1 MNIGNIV
8 AVSGNDNITQVA
20 NTGANTGM
28 GMPAFPFASAMPAIS
43 QSIFNVA
50 DMFVPGRHH
59 GGGHHS
65 PLNPWYTNVSYGSSG
80 GFRYDDSIRYSS
92 ITGPCGRNSQ
102 SYARDTH
109 MAAWYNNWFNM
120 NAGGHRFA

>member
-1 MNIGNIV
+1 MSTTNV
-8 AVSGNDNITQVA
+8 AVSGIGNYTQVA
-20 NTGANTGM
+20 NTEANTGI
-28 GMPAFPFASAMPAIS
+28 GMPVFPFGQAMP
-43 QSIFNVA
+43 SINMFQNVA

-59 GGGHHS
+59 GGGHHN

-80 GFRYDDSIRYSS
+80 GFRYDDSVRYSS

-109 MAAWYNNWFNM
+109 MAAWFNNWFNM
-120 NAGGHRFA
+120 NAGGYRFA

>member
-1 MNIGNIV
+1 MSTTNV
-8 AVSGNDNITQVA
+8 AVSGIGNNTQVA
-20 NTGANTGM
+20 TALAAGM
-28 GMPAFPFASAMPAIS
+28 GAAGGIMPLSFAPAIS